1 MIPRNRR
8 RSENLALR
16 LRVMDATLTL
26 IGALLVA
33 VNPTVLDN
41 QVHVGI

>member
-1 MIPRNRR
+1 MIPRNRL
-8 RSENLALR
+8 RSENLALH
-16 LRVMDATLTL
+16 LRVMDDTRTL

-33 VNPTVLDN
+33 VSPTVLDN